1 MSKKEEFAKI
11 FASGSKMPSTKL
23 LRELSFME
31 GWDACLK
38 YLGEIPWNE
47 AMNEIVKHIENNRS
61 EIPNSS
67 KKEEDNEKKMV
78 QPKGEGEIIELDT
91 IIEYKNGQV
100 YIKKMNTSE
109 MPATLTFN
117 LIEALNNTIVEYYKG
132 KQ

>member
-1 MSKKEEFAKI
+1 
-11 FASGSKMPSTKL
+11 MPSTKL

>member
-47 AMNEIVKHIENNRS
+47 AISEIVKHIETNRS
-61 EIPNSS
+61 EKLN
-67 KKEEDNEKKMV
+67 DYQNE
-78 QPKGEGEIIELDT
+78 
-91 IIEYKNGQV
+91 
-100 YIKKMNTSE
+100 
-109 MPATLTFN
+109 
-117 LIEALNNTIVEYYKG
+117 
-132 KQ
+132 